1 MFKLLIFL
9 TVCAAVVSANL
20 VRVPI
25 YKNPNF
31 HRTRSAVRTETAF
44 LRAKYN
50 VSSALR
56 SATEELDNDFNLE
69 YYGIISIGTPAQE
82 FLILFDTGSSNLW
95 VPSSTCPTSNEA
107 CQSHNRYNSS
117 ASSTNVANGEAFS
130 IEYGSGSLSGFLSQD
145 TVRVAGLTISNQ
157 VFAEAVQE
165 PGTTFVNSNFD
176 GILGMGYQTI
186 SIDDVVP
193 PFYNMWTQGLI
204 SSDVFSFYLARNGTS
219 SEGGQM
225 ILGGSDSSLY
235 EGSLTYVSVSTQGY
249 WQFSLGGA
257 TIDSETMCSNG
268 CQAIADTGTSLIVA
282 PYSAYSVFMSVVD
295 PDGDELVDCSLID
308 SLPDMEFVIGGTT
321 FSVPA
326 SQYILNEYGEC
337 SPAVSY
343 IGTDFW
349 ILGDIFLGLYYS
361 EYDMGNN
368 RIGFAPVA

>member
-1 MFKLLIFL
+1 MFKLLVFL

-31 HRTRSAVRTETAF
+31 RRTRSAVRTETAF

-82 FLILFDTGSSNLW
+82 FLVLFDTGSSNLW

-107 CQSHNRYNSS
+107 CQSHNQYDSS
-117 ASSTNVANGEAFS
+117 ASSTYVANGEAFS

-257 TIDSETMCSNG
+257 TIGGQTMCSNG